1 MIQELWTAVSQ
12 WPVIIQGALG
22 SALFWLVLEAGRK
35 ILSAFQKEVD
45 KQSSKAAK
53 DRLLRE
59 YIYTKYTTHSGLA
72 YYPQGYFISFS
83 HVLRFFVTGMVF
95 VVIALFAGGFSQ
107 LGLSIAAVGALYFF
121 SKALSWL
128 IPDGAWLS
136 HTSLSRWKRI
146 AELEQSL
153 FGMVNDDTKK
163 WICELES
170 AEAAKSNKV
179 TGANA
184 G

>member
-1 MIQELWTAVSQ
+1 MIKELWTAISQ

-22 SALFWLVLEAGRK
+22 SALFWLVLETGRRL
-35 ILSAFQKEVD
+35 LSVIQKTVN
-45 KQSSKAAK
+45 KQSSKAQQ

-59 YIYTKYTTHSGLA
+59 YIYTKFTTHSGLA

-95 VVIALFAGGFSQ
+95 VVIALFVGGFSQ

-121 SKALSWL
+121 SKALTWL
-128 IPDGAWLS
+128 IPDSAWHS
-136 HTSLSRWKRI
+136 HTSLGRWKHI

-153 FGMVNDDTKK
+153 FGKVDDDTKK
-163 WICELES
+163 WIGECES
-170 AEAAKSNKV
+170 AEATQSNRV
-179 TGANA
+179 T
-184 G
+184 